1 MPRRKRRK
9 PKLKPPKPTVLAA
22 LQREPELRAAAA
34 RLGLAV
40 RISIPVGGN
49 RRVSRPTAHF
59 QVNRGS
65 ARLADWW
72 PSSGVWIGRTGRGI
86 AATVEELV
94 LVLRDLVGADQR
106 EPEPAV
112 SVGAA
117 GLVGLL
123 AGQCGRQVA

>member
-22 LQREPELRAAAA
+22 LQREQELRAAAA

-40 RISIPVGGN
+40 RVSIPVGGN

-59 QVNRGS
+59 QINRGS
-65 ARLADWW
+65 ARLVDWW
-72 PSSGVWIGRTGRGI
+72 PSSGCWLSATRRGT
-86 AATVEELV
+86 AAGIDELIM
-94 LVLRDLVGADQR
+94 VLRRLVGAAER

-112 SVGAA
+112 PVGATD
-117 GLVGLL
+117 LRRLL
-123 AGQCGRQVA
+123 ADQAASAA

>member
-1 MPRRKRRK
+1 MSRKRKRRK
-9 PKLKPPKPTVLAA
+9 VKSFKPAVLAA
-22 LQREPELRAAAA
+22 LQREQELRAAAA

-40 RISIPVGGN
+40 RVSIPVGGN

-59 QVNRGS
+59 QINRGS
-65 ARLADWW
+65 ARLVDWW
-72 PSSGVWIGRTGRGI
+72 PSSGAWIGRTRRGI
-86 AATVEELV
+86 AADVDRLMAV
-94 LVLRDLVGADQR
+94 LDDLVGADER

-112 SVGAA
+112 PVGAA